1 MTPTPSPPTV
11 SLSCRIT
18 TPSESRLLSM
28 RPHVL
33 RLRAVHADRGPLAV
47 YLRHL
52 DDEVIVGGT
61 LRAMVY
67 DIARI
72 AASQLGESARLME
85 HRGQTVELHELDE
98 HDVAAGPA
106 VEILLCMHEREGVL
120 MELCFDGMPVD
131 GRTSRWV
138 VDTLVATA
146 WQILEDQR

>member
-1 MTPTPSPPTV
+1 MTPSPAAPAV
-11 SLSCRIT
+11 PLSCRVT
-18 TPSESRLLSM
+18 TPGDSRLLSM

-33 RLRAVHADRGPLAV
+33 RLRAVHADRGPVAV

-85 HRGQTVELHELDE
+85 HRGQTV
-98 HDVAAGPA
+98 
-106 VEILLCMHEREGVL
+106 
-120 MELCFDGMPVD
+120 
-131 GRTSRWV
+131 
-138 VDTLVATA
+138 
-146 WQILEDQR
+146 